1 MGQDKKTPV
10 TINDVEYFYEDMTD
24 TQKAYVNHINDLDR
38 KIGSAVFNLD
48 QLRVGQQAFID
59 MLAKDLET
67 KETVE
72 EVVVQ

>member
-10 TINDVEYFYEDMTD
+10 TINDVEYFFEDMND
-24 TQKAYVNHINDLDR
+24 KQKAYVNHINDLDR

-59 MLAKDLET
+59 ILAKDLAEP
-67 KETVE
+67 VE
-72 EVVVQ
+72 KTEVEVA

>member
-1 MGQDKKTPV
+1 MVKDTKN
-10 TINDVEYFYEDMTD
+10 TITVNDVSYSFDDMTD
-24 TQKAYVNHINDLDR
+24 VQKAYVNHINDLDR
-38 KIGSAVFNLD
+38 KIGSAVFALD

>member
-1 MGQDKKTPV
+1 MVKDTKN
-10 TINDVEYFYEDMTD
+10 TITVNDVEYSFDDMTD
-24 TQKAYVNHINDLDR
+24 VQKAYVNHINDLDR

>member
-1 MGQDKKTPV
+1 MGEKKTNPIV
-10 TINDVEYFYEDMTD
+10 VNDVEYSFDDMTD
-24 TQKAYVNHINDLDR
+24 KQKAYVNHINDLDR

-67 KETVE
+67 KE
-72 EVVVQ
+72 VVQ

>member
-1 MGQDKKTPV
+1 MGQDKKTPI
-10 TINDVEYFYEDMTD
+10 TINDVEYFFEDMTD

-67 KETVE
+67 KEET
-72 EVVVQ
+72 VVQ

>member
-10 TINDVEYFYEDMTD
+10 TVNDVEYFYENMTD

-59 MLAKDLET
+59 MLAKSL
-67 KETVE
+67 ETVE
-72 EVVVQ
+72 EVKEAA